1 MEGGATRGTTHHGRP
16 DPLKTDL
23 NGGKTTPMANC
34 DFANLA
40 HSCDAGDGLV
50 FCRITVARFSSRPN
64 TLIDPEAGYDRIV
77 I

>member
-1 MEGGATRGTTHHGRP
+1 
-16 DPLKTDL
+16 
-23 NGGKTTPMANC
+23 MANR

-50 FCRITVARFSSRPN
+50 FCQITVARFSSRPD
-64 TLIDPEAGYDRIV
+64 TLIDPEAGHDRIV